1 MDSFLVA
8 DLTSYEKPDERN
20 CPFPFPF
27 DLPPTPYGRDGTELS
42 YVHLRIYVY
51 GPLNLLVSEPVVE
64 MVNNLVMLIL
74 ESILCGFSDFL
85 VAASTCSIPVIYGS

>member
-42 YVHLRIYVY
+42 YVQLRIYVY
-51 GPLNLLVSEPVVE
+51 GPLNLLVE

-74 ESILCGFSDFL
+74 ESILCGSSDFL